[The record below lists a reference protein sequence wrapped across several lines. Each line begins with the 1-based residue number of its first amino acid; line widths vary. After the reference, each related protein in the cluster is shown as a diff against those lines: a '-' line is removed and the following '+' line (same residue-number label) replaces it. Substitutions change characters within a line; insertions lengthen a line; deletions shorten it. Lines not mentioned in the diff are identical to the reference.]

1 MAGWISLHRKM
12 IDNPIYSN
20 AFMLKLWIHC
30 LLKAT
35 HTEHNQLVGNQMI
48 KLEPGQFVTGRNAL
62 YEEFNKG
69 AKKDEMISA
78 ITLWRWLKNFEEWEM
93 LNIKTTTK
101 YSVVTVVNWSEH
113 QGHEQQ
119 VNNKRTADEQQM
131 NSKRTTDEQ
140 QVNTNNNVNN
150 VNNDNKDNN
159 IKPSRQKR
167 VFDKDSDEMKLV
179 EFFIQEIRKNSSDF
193 KDPNLQNWCD
203 EFRKIIDLD
212 KRDKGEVSKLIRW
225 VQSDD
230 FEKANVLSPSKL
242 RKRYDA
248 LKIKMLIPPKQKQ
261 SREKVPDWFGKKDE
275 TQPAP
280 VKEDPN
286 IADMREKLLKD
297 LGRLNKND

>member
-35 HTEHNQLVGNQMI
+35 HTEHNQLVGNQMV
-48 KLEPGQFVTGRNAL
+48 KLEPGQFVTGRNVL
-62 YEEFNKG
+62 FEEFNKG
-69 AKKDEMISA
+69 AKKEEIISDR
-78 ITLWRWLKNFEEWEM
+78 TLWRWIKNFEEWEM
-93 LNIKTTTK
+93 LSIKSTTK
-101 YSVVTVVNWSEH
+101 YSVVTVINWNEH
-113 QGHEQQ
+113 QQHDQR
-119 VNNKRTADEQQM
+119 VSNSRPTDVQQM
-131 NSKRTTDEQ
+131 SNERPTDVQ
-140 QVNTNNNVNN
+140 HVSTNNNVNN

-193 KDPNLQNWCD
+193 KDPNLQTWCD

-225 VQSDD
+225 VQADD

-248 LKIKMLIPPKQKQ
+248 LKIKMLNPPKQKQ
-261 SREKVPDWFGKKDE
+261 SREKVPDWFGKKD
-275 TQPAP
+275 AP
-280 VKEDPN
+280 QSAPFEEDPN

-297 LGRLNKND
+297 LGRLNNND